1 MEHRPIFNVPGPAP
15 PRSGAALDAEELRA
29 LKRFMLYAFFIRV
42 VVVLVLDYTRYGLR
56 LAPDEAT
63 FDDLGWYLSLYWSG
77 VVFTPPAKML
87 TGGISVA
94 YLNINA
100 FFFFIFG
107 HTAIPVKL
115 ANALLGVAAGRY
127 VYLLTR
133 ALLGKAVALRATT
146 LFLFFP
152 SLVLWS
158 SLNIRDA
165 WVIFLILLISW
176 KAWTLLEA
184 YTPGGLLQLV
194 AGLFVLTQFRDHL
207 FYAVAAP
214 PVIALLIGRRGSLAR
229 NVLLSFVVSAG
240 VLMLLQHGVV
250 EERTQSRMSLE
261 AINQMRRQASG
272 GSAFAQDADISTPM
286 GAAVFLPLGLAY
298 FFFSPFPWQITSFLK
313 LISVPEM
320 LLVYYLVVPTVR
332 GLRYVISHRL
342 REALQILM
350 VTGLLTLTYALGEG
364 NVGTLYRHRAQ
375 AIPFYLIF
383 ASAGLEIAAVAKRR
397 RAEARAPYLR
407 PART

>member
-1 MEHRPIFNVPGPAP
+1 MPF
-15 PRSGAALDAEELRA
+15 SG
-29 LKRFMLYAFFIRV
+29 
-42 VVVLVLDYTRYGLR
+42 
-56 LAPDEAT
+56 
-63 FDDLGWYLSLYWSG
+63 SL
-77 VVFTPPAKML
+77 
-87 TGGISVA
+87 
-94 YLNINA
+94 
-100 FFFFIFG
+100 
-107 HTAIPVKL
+107 
-115 ANALLGVAAGRY
+115 AGRY
-127 VYLLTR
+127 VYLLAR
-133 ALLGKAVALRATT
+133 ALLGKAAALRATT

-165 WVIFLILLISW
+165 WVIFLILFISW
-176 KAWTLLEA
+176 KAWMLLDTYTLS
-184 YTPGGLLQLV
+184 GLLQLV
-194 AGLFVLTQFRDHL
+194 AGLFLLTQFRDHL

-229 NVLLSFVVSAG
+229 NLLLAFVVSAG
-240 VLMLLQHGVV
+240 VLMLLQQGVI

-261 AINQMRRQASG
+261 AINEMRRQASG
-272 GSAFAQDADISTPM
+272 ASAFAQDADISTPV
-286 GAAVFLPLGLAY
+286 GAVAFLPLGLAY

-313 LISVPEM
+313 VISVPEM
-320 LLVYYLVVPTVR
+320 LLVYYLVLPTVR
-332 GLRYVISHRL
+332 GLRYIIAHRL

-383 ASAGLEIAAVAKRR
+383 AAAGLEMAEEAKKR

>member
-1 MEHRPIFNVPGPAP
+1 M
-15 PRSGAALDAEELRA
+15 LRA
-29 LKRFMLYAFFIRV
+29 LLLRV
-42 VVVLVLDYTRYGLR
+42 VVMLVLEYTGYGLR

-77 VVFTPPAKML
+77 VVFSPPAKML
-87 TGGISVA
+87 AGGISVG
-94 YLNINA
+94 YLNVNA

-107 HTAIPVKL
+107 HTGIPVKL
-115 ANALLGVAAGRY
+115 ANALIGVLAGRY
-127 VYLLTR
+127 VYLLAR

-165 WVIFLILLISW
+165 WVIFLILFISW
-176 KAWTLLEA
+176 KAWMLLDT
-184 YTPGGLLQLV
+184 YTFGGLVQLI

-214 PVIALLIGRRGSLAR
+214 PVIALLIGRRASLAR
-229 NVLLSFVVSAG
+229 NILIAFVVSTG
-240 VLMLLQHGVV
+240 VLMLLQQGVI
-250 EERTQSRMSLE
+250 EERTHGRMNLE

-272 GSAFAQDADISTPM
+272 ASAFAQDSDISTPM

-313 LISVPEM
+313 AISVPEM
-320 LLVYYLVVPTVR
+320 LLVYYLVLPTIR
-332 GLRYVISHRL
+332 GLRYIIANRL

-383 ASAGLEIAAVAKRR
+383 ASAGLEMAEEAKKR
-397 RAEARAPYLR
+397 RAEARPPYLR

>member
-1 MEHRPIFNVPGPAP
+1 MEPTSIPNVSGPAP
-15 PRSGAALDAEELRA
+15 SRFRAALDAEELRA
-29 LKRFMLYAFFIRV
+29 LKRLMFYAFIVRLFVIV
-42 VVVLVLDYTRYGLR
+42 VLDYTSYGLR

-77 VVFTPPAKML
+77 EVFSPPAKML
-87 TGGISVA
+87 GGGISAA
-94 YLNINA
+94 YLYVNA
-100 FFFFIFG
+100 FFFFVFG
-107 HTAIPVKL
+107 HTGIPVKL
-115 ANALLGVAAGRY
+115 ANALLGVASGRY
-127 VYLLTR
+127 LYLLAR
-133 ALLGKAVALRATT
+133 ALLGKAAALRATT

-165 WVIFLILLISW
+165 WVIFLILFISW
-176 KAWTLLEA
+176 KAWVLLDTYTLG
-184 YTPGGLLQLV
+184 TLLQLI
-194 AGLFVLTQFRDHL
+194 AGLFLLTQFRDHL

-214 PVIALLIGRRGSLAR
+214 PVIALLIGRRSSLAR
-229 NVLLSFVVSAG
+229 NLLVAFIVSAG
-240 VLMLLQHGVV
+240 VLILLQHGVI
-250 EERTQSRMSLE
+250 EERTQSRLNLE
-261 AINQMRRQASG
+261 AINEMRRQAQG
-272 GSAFAQDADISTPM
+272 GSAFAQDADVSTPI
-286 GAAVFLPLGLAY
+286 GAAIFLPLGLAY

-320 LLVYYLVVPTVR
+320 LLVYYLVPSTVR
-332 GLRYVISHRL
+332 GLRHIIAHRL

-383 ASAGLEIAAVAKRR
+383 AAAGLEMAEEAKKR
-397 RAEARAPYLR
+397 RAEARAAYLR

>member
-1 MEHRPIFNVPGPAP
+1 MLHAFLV
-15 PRSGAALDAEELRA
+15 RA
-29 LKRFMLYAFFIRV
+29 V
-42 VVVLVLDYTRYGLR
+42 VLLVLDYTGYGIR
-56 LAPDEAT
+56 LAPDEGT

-77 VVFTPPAKML
+77 VVFAPPAKML
-87 TGGISVA
+87 TGGISAA

-107 HTAIPVKL
+107 HTGIPVKL
-115 ANALLGVAAGRY
+115 TNAFLGVFAGRY
-127 VYLLTR
+127 VYLLAR
-133 ALLGKAVALRATT
+133 ALLGKVAALRATT
-146 LFLFFP
+146 LFIFFP

-165 WVIFLILLISW
+165 WVIFLILFISW
-176 KAWTLLEA
+176 KAWLLLDTYTL
-184 YTPGGLLQLV
+184 GRLLQLV
-194 AGLFVLTQFRDHL
+194 TGLFLLTQFRDHL

-229 NVLLSFVVSAG
+229 NLLLAFVVSVG
-240 VLMLLQHGVV
+240 VLMLLQHGVI
-250 EERTQSRMSLE
+250 EDRTQSRMSLE
-261 AINQMRRQASG
+261 AINQMRHQASG
-272 GSAFAQDADISTPM
+272 ASAFAQEADISTPV
-286 GAAVFLPLGLAY
+286 GAVTFLPLGLAY

-320 LLVYYLVVPTVR
+320 LLVYYLVMPTVR
-332 GLRYVISHRL
+332 GLRYIIRNRL

-375 AIPFYLIF
+375 AMPFYLIF
-383 ASAGLEIAAVAKRR
+383 ASAGLEMAEEAKKR